1 MKKLSALEETF
12 LVQLKSEGLTYLM
25 ERELMFHPERKWRFD
40 FAWHDYM
47 LAVELE
53 GGTWGLS
60 RHTTGKGFQDD
71 CDKYNAATM
80 MGWKLLRGTQKHLDD
95 LSLLE
100 HVKNHIFQYRKNQ
113 LNNYY

>member
-12 LVQLKSEGLTYLM
+12 LVQLKSEGLTEEM
-25 ERELMFHPERKWRFD
+25 EREFFFYPSRKFRFD
-40 FAWHDYM
+40 FAWPKYS

-53 GGTWGLS
+53 GGTWSNG
-60 RHTTGKGFQDD
+60 RHVRGKGFESD

-80 MGWKLLRGTQKHLDD
+80 MGWRIFRGTQKHLDD

-100 HVKNHIFQYRKNQ
+100 YVRAVINMKIRTNSPY
-113 LNNYY
+113 